1 MKFKSDVIKNYLNKL
16 KTDVDILEQG
26 TLSNITLESMS
37 DNVKALRNIEIA
49 ISRFEGEG
57 SGEDMNAF
65 RYIDDDDI
73 PF

>member
-1 MKFKSDVIKNYLNKL
+1 M
-16 KTDVDILEQG
+16 EQG